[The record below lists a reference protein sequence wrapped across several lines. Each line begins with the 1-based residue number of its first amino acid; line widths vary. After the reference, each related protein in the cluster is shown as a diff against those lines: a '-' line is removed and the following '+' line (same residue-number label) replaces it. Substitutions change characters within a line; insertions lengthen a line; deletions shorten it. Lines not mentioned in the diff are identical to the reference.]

1 MQEGSTSDRDHTG
14 HRVSRSCLAPPPGLV
29 TDPQLAAAA
38 GDFNSPWVLAPD
50 PGGLRLITQ
59 RDTSDRPINTQTLV
73 FAIGLKALAV
83 AIDHTIV
90 LTASAW
96 QIWIAKKSK
105 TSEVK
110 FIKSTVDTIPKKSM
124 WKRML
129 KGEEN
134 VFSASPGLVYLG
146 SATLIQA
153 LNLHRN
159 LIYERNTVLI
169 RRLC

>member
-14 HRVSRSCLAPPPGLV
+14 HRVSRCCLAPPPGLV